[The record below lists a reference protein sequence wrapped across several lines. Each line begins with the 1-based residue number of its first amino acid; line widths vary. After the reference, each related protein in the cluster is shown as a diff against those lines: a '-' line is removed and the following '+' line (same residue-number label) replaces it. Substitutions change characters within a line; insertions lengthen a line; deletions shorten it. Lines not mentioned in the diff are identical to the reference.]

1 MQIVCIYG
9 DLMERVKDEDSSIR
23 VKRRTSSKLG
33 IVVKKLHFHSI
44 DELLN
49 VILNIIIKKDWS
61 KTDLESIERYGII
74 LQEMSGS
81 ASSDDKMYEALGIKT
96 YTQTTKI
103 KGKIKKKTEKDE
115 KEEDKH
121 E

>member
-1 MQIVCIYG
+1 
-9 DLMERVKDEDSSIR
+9 
-23 VKRRTSSKLG
+23 
-33 IVVKKLHFHSI
+33 
-44 DELLN
+44 
-49 VILNIIIKKDWS
+49 
-61 KTDLESIERYGII
+61 
-74 LQEMSGS
+74 MSGS